1 MPSHASHTPLDAL
14 KQLMGDVEKDAA
26 AAQKELEAHKQE
38 IAQLKKQNR
47 KLIDQVSEL
56 QQKIDDAPDLE
67 QEIKRLREVTAQLE
81 TNIGHLEQ
89 RDAKR
94 RKLAKD
100 ASYAQAL
107 STGCCEANDHVL
119 VHWPQT
125 DMWSVAAVCSK
136 YKAECP
142 AMLQVK
148 CAVTQNDQ
156 HLFSCVHPSDVTTV
170 TSRNVE
176 GVLRKVVNGTN
187 LKLLAQTGKNTTRPE
202 TDKDFAR
209 RVLRQTA
216 AGIRNSLTQDA
227 HLVAA
232 AENVVATSTPEL
244 Q

>member
-1 MPSHASHTPLDAL
+1 MPTHASHTPLDAL

-26 AAQKELEAHKQE
+26 AAQRELETHKQE

-47 KLIDQVSEL
+47 KLVDKVSEL
-56 QQKIDDAPDLE
+56 QQKIDDTPDLE
-67 QEIKRLREVTAQLE
+67 QENRRLRELTAQQAAE
-81 TNIGHLEQ
+81 IGHMEQ
-89 RDAKR
+89 RDAKK

-107 STGCCEANDHVL
+107 SAGCCEANDHVL

-142 AMLQVK
+142 AMLHVK

-156 HLFSCVHPSDVTTV
+156 HLFSVVNPSDVTTV
-170 TSRNVE
+170 TSKNVE
-176 GVLRKVVNGTN
+176 GVLRKVVSGAN
-187 LKLLAQTGKNTTRPE
+187 LRLLAQTGKNTARAE
-202 TDKDFAR
+202 TDREFAR

-216 AGIRNSLTQDA
+216 AGMRNSLTQDA